1 MENTTRLARS
11 RTDYMVGGVCG
22 GLGKYLKIDPVF
34 IRLLFLL
41 ITLAGG
47 SGVLIYFILW
57 IVMPRED
64 KLETQQSNLDGPE
77 LGRRAN
83 LMGEEIG
90 QVASQPNS
98 RTIQF
103 IGIGLVVA
111 GLYYIL
117 QNLNIP
123 WLNWMNSNL
132 IWPVLLIVGG
142 AFLLLRALKR

>member
-1 MENTTRLARS
+1 MENTNRLARS

-22 GLGKYLKIDPVF
+22 GLGKYFKIDPVF
-34 IRLLFLL
+34 IRLLFVL

-57 IVMPRED
+57 IVIPRED
-64 KLETQQSNLDGPE
+64 IIATQQTNLDGPE
-77 LGRRAN
+77 LGRRAS

-90 QVASQPNS
+90 QVASQPNR

-103 IGIGLVVA
+103 IGIALVVA
-111 GLYYIL
+111 GLYYLL

-123 WLNWMNSNL
+123 WLNWMNNVL
-132 IWPVLLIVGG
+132 VWPILLIVGG
-142 AFLLLRALKR
+142 GFLLLRALKQ

>member
-1 MENTTRLARS
+1 METKRLARS

-22 GLGKYLKIDPVF
+22 GLGKYLGIDPVF
-34 IRLLFLL
+34 IRLLFVL

-64 KLETQQSNLDGPE
+64 QLETQQSNLDGPE

-90 QVASQPNS
+90 QVASQPNT

-103 IGIGLVVA
+103 IGIALVVA
-111 GLYYIL
+111 GLYYL
-117 QNLNIP
+117 LTNLNIP
-123 WLNWMNSNL
+123 WLNWINSVL
-132 IWPVLLIVGG
+132 IWPILLIVGG
-142 AFLLLRALKR
+142 AFLLLRAFKK

>member
-1 MENTTRLARS
+1 MENTTKLVRS
-11 RTDYMVGGVCG
+11 RTDYMLGGVCG
-22 GLGKYLKIDPVF
+22 GLGKYFKIDPVF
-34 IRLLFLL
+34 IRLIFLL

-64 KLETQQSNLDGPE
+64 TLETQQTNLDGAE

-83 LMGEEIG
+83 LMGQEIG
-90 QVASQPNS
+90 QVASQPSS

-123 WLNWMNSNL
+123 WLNWINSVL
-132 IWPVLLIVGG
+132 VWPVLLIVAG
-142 AFLLLRALKR
+142 AFLLLRALKK

>member
-1 MENTTRLARS
+1 MENTTKLVRS
-11 RTDYMVGGVCG
+11 RTDYMLGGVCG
-22 GLGKYLKIDPVF
+22 GLGKYFKIDPVF
-34 IRLLFLL
+34 IRLVFVL

-64 KLETQQSNLDGPE
+64 KLDTQQTNLDGAE

-90 QVASQPNS
+90 QVASQPNT
-98 RTIQF
+98 RTLQF

-123 WLNWMNSNL
+123 WLNWINSVL
-132 IWPVLLIVGG
+132 VWPVLLIVGG
-142 AFLLLRALKR
+142 AFLLLRAFKK

>member
-1 MENTTRLARS
+1 METKRLARS
-11 RTDYMVGGVCG
+11 RTDFMVGGVCG
-22 GLGKYLKIDPVF
+22 GLGKYLGIDPVF
-34 IRLLFLL
+34 IRLLFVL

-90 QVASQPNS
+90 QVASQPNTK
-98 RTIQF
+98 TIQF
-103 IGIGLVVA
+103 IGIALVVA
-111 GLYYIL
+111 GLYYL
-117 QNLNIP
+117 LTNLNIP
-123 WLNWMNSNL
+123 WLNWINSVL
-132 IWPVLLIVGG
+132 IWPILLIVGG
-142 AFLLLRALKR
+142 AFLLLRALKK

>member
-1 MENTTRLARS
+1 MKRLQ
-11 RTDYMVGGVCG
+11 RTNEDRMIGGVCG

-77 LGRRAN
+77 LSRRAN

>member
-1 MENTTRLARS
+1 MENTNRLARS

-22 GLGKYLKIDPVF
+22 GLGKYFKIDPVF
-34 IRLLFLL
+34 IRLLFVL

-57 IVMPRED
+57 IVIPRED
-64 KLETQQSNLDGPE
+64 IIATQQTNLDGPE
-77 LGRRAN
+77 LGRRAS

-90 QVASQPNS
+90 QVASQPNR

-103 IGIGLVVA
+103 IGIALVVA
-111 GLYYIL
+111 GLYYLL

-123 WLNWMNSNL
+123 WLNWMNNVL
-132 IWPVLLIVGG
+132 VWPVLLIVGG
-142 AFLLLRALKR
+142 GFLLLRALKQ